1 MVNKAP
7 MKDLVVLLPG
17 ISGSVLQKDGKDL
30 WAISGQAV
38 WQMLTQS
45 GELIHN
51 LKLSQ
56 DDPEAESLED
66 GVHATAVVQDT
77 HLIPGL
83 WKIDGYTQTARL
95 ITDNFDVLPGDI
107 YNDPDD
113 KAANFYPFPY
123 DWRRDNRASAR
134 ILKKLIDQRLKCW
147 REISGAA
154 DAKVILMAHSMGGL
168 VSRYY
173 LEVLEGWQDSRALF
187 TFGTPYRGSLKAVNF
202 LANGYKQLFLDLTE
216 VLRSLTSIYQL
227 LPIYK
232 VINING
238 DYHRIAELDH
248 LPNIDKLRA
257 QDALAFHREIE
268 AAVERHRQDQD
279 YLRSFVIV
287 PISGVHQPTLQS
299 ATLINDKLTASEEL
313 PVVLQNRSDLG
324 DGDGTVPRVS
334 AIPIERSQELDNF
347 FIAEQH
353 SSLQN
358 QAQVLDNLL
367 NVLRMSQF
375 QSLETVRGNLARAR
389 NATPEAAISLSLDD
403 LYTVDEPITLRA
415 RLLGL
420 PDSAYGNLSA
430 EIESIS
436 GDQPVLNLNFV
447 AQEQEWTLAIDDLP
461 TGLYRVKV
469 QAENLGDQAPTPVH
483 DVFEVVRVES

>member
-1 MVNKAP
+1 MTNKAP
-7 MKDLVVLLPG
+7 MKDLIVFLPG
-17 ISGSVLQKDGKDL
+17 ITGSILQKDGKDL
-30 WAISGQAV
+30 WAISGEAV
-38 WQMLTQS
+38 WQALTQF
-45 GELIHN
+45 GTRIQN
-51 LKLSQ
+51 LALTQ
-56 DDPEAESLED
+56 DDPEAADLGD
-66 GVHATAVVQDT
+66 GIRATAVVQDT

-83 WKIDGYTQTARL
+83 WKIDGYTQTAHL
-95 ITDNFDVLPGDI
+95 ITDNFDVIPGDI

-123 DWRRDNRASAR
+123 DWRRDNRAIAR
-134 ILKKLIDQRLKCW
+134 ILKKLIDKRLKCW
-147 REISGAA
+147 RESSGAA

-202 LANGYKQLFLDLTE
+202 LANGYKQLFLDLTD
-216 VLRSLTSIYQL
+216 VMRSLTSVYQL

-238 DYHRIAELDH
+238 DYHRIAEIDN

-268 AAVERHRQDQD
+268 AAVKRHRQDQD
-279 YLRSFVIV
+279 YLRSFVVV

-299 ATLINDKLTASEEL
+299 ATLINGKLTASEDL

-324 DGDGTVPRVS
+324 DGDGTVPKVS
-334 AIPIERSQELDNF
+334 AIPIERSQELDNV

-353 SSLQN
+353 GSLQN
-358 QAQVLDNLL
+358 QTQVLNNLL

-375 QSLETVRGNLARAR
+375 QSLEEVRGSIVSAR
-389 NATPEAAISLSLDD
+389 NLTPEAAISLSLDD
-403 LYTVDEPITLRA
+403 LYTVDEPISLRA

-420 PDSAYGNLSA
+420 PDSTPRHLKA

-436 GDQPVLNLNFV
+436 DDRPILSFDFV
-447 AQEQEWTLAIDDLP
+447 AQEREWTLAIDDLP

-483 DVFEVVRVES
+483 DVFEVVRVE